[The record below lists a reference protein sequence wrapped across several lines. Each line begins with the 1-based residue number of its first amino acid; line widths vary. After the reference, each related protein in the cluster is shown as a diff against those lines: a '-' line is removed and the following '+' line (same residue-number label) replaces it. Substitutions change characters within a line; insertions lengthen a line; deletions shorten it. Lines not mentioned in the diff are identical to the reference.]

1 VAELEQLAA
10 AEGEQV
16 VSLQRILAGLLGLL
30 RQHVRA
36 QADKPVTSAAAESDS
51 SGSGRRGRSGS
62 TSSTSS
68 ASSSVGLAIEAV
80 SQALF
85 WP

>member
-1 VAELEQLAA
+1 MAELEQLTA

-30 RQHVRA
+30 RQHA
-36 QADKPVTSAAAESDS
+36 GAKADKPVTSAAAESDS
-51 SGSGRRGRSGS
+51 SGRRGRSGS
-62 TSSTSS
+62 TSSRSS